1 MATPPKKVSP
11 QRELGE
17 FLRYWRDLRGK
28 SQFDVA
34 LDTGISQ
41 RHISFIESGRSVPSR
56 ERLLQLASGLD
67 VPLRERN
74 VLLLAAGY
82 APLYPETPLDAPEMH
97 STLNALRRV
106 LRQHEPFM
114 AVVMDRY
121 WNVIMAN
128 EAAPK
133 FFGRFIDLESRPR
146 PRNLLHLMFD
156 PKGMRPHI
164 ANWEAVA
171 GSLFARIHRESVGR
185 ALDEKTQALLA
196 DLLAYPGVKA
206 EWKRPRTI
214 KDSSSLPVIPLTFL
228 KDGHALS
235 YFSLVTTVGAPQ
247 TITTQ
252 ELRIECMYPADEATE
267 LYHPKLMREAT
278 KKRAKRAR

>member
-1 MATPPKKVSP
+1 MAASPKKVKP
-11 QRELGE
+11 QGELGE
-17 FLRYWRDLRGK
+17 HLRYWRDQRGK

-56 ERLLQLASGLD
+56 QRLLQLATGLD

-82 APLYPETPLDAPEMH
+82 APGYPEAALDAPEMQ
-97 STLNALRRV
+97 STLDALRRV

-114 AVVMDRY
+114 AVVLDRY

-128 EAAPK
+128 DAAPK
-133 FFGRFIDLESRPR
+133 FFGKFIDLESRPR

-156 PKGMRPHI
+156 PNGMRPYM

-171 GSLFARIHRESVGR
+171 SSLFERIHRESVGR
-185 ALDEKTQALLA
+185 ALDEKTRALLA

-206 EWKRPRTI
+206 EWRRPRLSAA
-214 KDSSSLPVIPLTFL
+214 SSNQPVIPLSFL
-228 KDGHALS
+228 KDGHTLS

-267 LYHPKLMREAT
+267 LHHPKLMKQAT
-278 KKRAKRAR
+278 RKSVKRPR

>member
-1 MATPPKKVSP
+1 
-11 QRELGE
+11 
-17 FLRYWRDLRGK
+17 
-28 SQFDVA
+28 
-34 LDTGISQ
+34 
-41 RHISFIESGRSVPSR
+41 
-56 ERLLQLASGLD
+56 LD

-82 APLYPETPLDAPEMH
+82 APVYPEGALDAPEMQ

-128 EAAPK
+128 DAAPD
-133 FFGRFIDLESRPR
+133 FFGGFIDLESRPR

-156 PKGMRPHI
+156 PQGMRPYL

-171 GSLFARIHRESVGR
+171 RSLFGRIHRESVGR

-196 DLLAYPGVKA
+196 QLLAYPGVKA
-206 EWKRPRTI
+206 EWKRPGTTP
-214 KDSSSLPVIPLTFL
+214 DGSNLPVIPLTFI

-235 YFSLVTTVGAPQ
+235 YFSMVTTVGTPQ

-267 LYHPKLMREAT
+267 IYHPKLMKQTTR
-278 KKRAKRAR
+278 KPAKRSR

>member
-1 MATPPKKVSP
+1 MTASPKKLEP
-11 QRELGE
+11 QGELGE

-56 ERLLQLASGLD
+56 QRLLQIASGLD
-67 VPLRERN
+67 VPLRDRN

-82 APLYPETPLDAPEMH
+82 APVYPEAALDAPVMQA
-97 STLNALRRV
+97 TLNALRRV

-128 EAAPK
+128 DAAPK
-133 FFGRFIDLESRPR
+133 FFGKFIDLESRPR

-156 PKGMRPHI
+156 PKGMRPYI

-171 GSLFARIHRESVGR
+171 RSLFERIHRESVGR
-185 ALDEKTQALLA
+185 ALDEKTQALLT
-196 DLLAYPGVKA
+196 DLLAYPGVKP
-206 EWKRPRTI
+206 EWKKPRTLP
-214 KDSSSLPVIPLTFL
+214 DGSTLPVIPLTFT

-235 YFSLVTTVGAPQ
+235 YSSLVTTVGAPQ
-247 TITTQ
+247 TTTTQ

-267 LYHPKLMREAT
+267 AFHPKLMKQASR
-278 KKRAKRAR
+278 KPAR